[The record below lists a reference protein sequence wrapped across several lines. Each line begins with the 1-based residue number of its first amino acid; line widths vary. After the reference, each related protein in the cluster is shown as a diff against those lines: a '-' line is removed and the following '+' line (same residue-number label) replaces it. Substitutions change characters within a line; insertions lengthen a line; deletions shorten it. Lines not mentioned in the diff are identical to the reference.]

1 MKHIRQIGFGVLHQF
16 QNGHKVLHLFLLI
29 KRRAPLDQLVPDHD
43 ILEDLSGLLI
53 RLGQAQRRPEV
64 EECEEVPDH
73 LGDQPELLLCLVLG
87 WKHL

>member
-1 MKHIRQIGFGVLHQF
+1 MKHNRQFGFGVLHQF
-16 QNGHKVLHLFLLI
+16 ENGHKVLHLFLLI
-29 KRRAPLDQLVPDHD
+29 ERRASLDQLVPDDD

-64 EECEEVPDH
+64 EECEKVPDH
-73 LGDQPELLLCLVLG
+73 LGDLPELLLCLVLG